1 MAPVLIGCYG
11 RNLHVMRISL
21 LLACMLLA
29 TGLGAQ
35 TLRNEKIRTA
45 VMSPA
50 AKLYYTGSYASLFP
64 EDPQG
69 KVWVAFQ
76 FLGCNPGDL
85 APGASVYGDVAYARL
100 SREQFRQLCAQS
112 CIVYLDVCGRLNA
125 PRPLNDTARVHS
137 FVNQVHDG
145 LSNGLPANY
154 TGRGVVAGIV
164 DIGFQTGH
172 PTFYNADGTGYR
184 VKRFWHQN
192 TTFGAP
198 PTGFGY
204 GGEFTVERDILAMR
218 DDDGSHGTHVAGT
231 MAGSGFT
238 TPQNRYRGMSPEA
251 DMVFVTIRYTN
262 DTLGGSA
269 LGDYIIANPTVLDG
283 YRYIFNYADSRRL
296 PAVTNLSWGM
306 HTGPHDGTSLFDRSV
321 ETMVGPGKIIVGANG
336 NDAGN
341 QMHVQATLTGDTA
354 YTFAIDRN
362 RNEYARENIYCDF
375 WGPAGKDL
383 GLNISVFDTLGNLLM
398 EEPFVYSTSN
408 SVINRKVVSGSD
420 TLTYTM
426 ACQARYVNN
435 DKANILLMAETSNA
449 AKLRIRIGMTADG
462 TVHGWN
468 SGQTRRWTSGSFLNR
483 VRGNDMRGTYVQG
496 GQASTMSENGGT
508 GRKTISVGSY
518 INRKEW
524 IDAGG
529 VYRAQNW
536 LTVGEVSGFSSRGPT
551 PDGRMKPDVSA
562 PGQLVS
568 SAVNNRQLAGWMND
582 YTTYRSQ
589 FNNETQY
596 WTMFSGTSMAAPHVA
611 GIIALFL
618 QACPTLN
625 PEQVRD
631 ILRRTSTRDAITG
644 NDSNNSYGYGRINAF
659 EGLKA
664 AIELNRLSAGGK
676 LNAELTV
683 FPVPVQQ
690 SLFIRSEKLHNVTLT
705 VEIFDASGRLV
716 LNGKTAL
723 NQFGAGELPVSGL
736 AAGHYMYRMT
746 GPGVNA
752 AGMLPVTH

>member
-1 MAPVLIGCYG
+1 MLAGL
-11 RNLHVMRISL
+11 SL
-21 LLACMLLA
+21 AIRLN
-29 TGLGAQ
+29 AQ
-35 TLRNEKIRTA
+35 ELRTEQIRSA

-50 AKLYYTGSYASLFP
+50 AKLYYTGQHAGLFP
-64 EDPQG
+64 EDREG

-76 FLGCNPGDL
+76 YRGCDP
-85 APGASVYGDVAYARL
+85 AQIVPGASVYGDVAYARL
-100 SREQFRQLCAQS
+100 TAQQFREICRNS
-112 CIVYLDVCGRLNA
+112 CIVHLDVCGRLNA

-137 FVNQVHDG
+137 FVNQVHAG

-154 TGRGVVAGIV
+154 MGKGVVAGVV

-172 PTFYNADGTGYR
+172 PTFFNADGTKYR
-184 VKRFWHQN
+184 VRRFWHQN
-192 TTFGAP
+192 TTFGSP
-198 PTGFGY
+198 PAGFSY
-204 GGEFTVERDILAMR
+204 GGEFTSENDILAMR

-238 TPQNRYRGMSPEA
+238 TPQNKYRGMAPETEL
-251 DMVFVTIRYTN
+251 VFVTIKYAN

-269 LGDYIIANPTVLDG
+269 LGDYVIANPTVLDG
-283 YRYIFNYADSRRL
+283 YRYIFNYAGSRNM

-321 ETMVGPGKIIVGANG
+321 ETMAGPGKIIVGANG

-341 QMHVQATLTGDTA
+341 QMHVQADLTGDTT

-362 RNEYARENIYCDF
+362 RNDYRQENIYCDF

-408 SVINRKVVSGSD
+408 NIISRTVVSGSD
-420 TLTYTM
+420 TLQYTM
-426 ACQARYVNN
+426 SCQARFINN
-435 DKANILLMAETSNA
+435 DKPNILLMAETSSA
-449 AKLRIRIGMTADG
+449 SKLRIRVGMTADG

-483 VRGNDMRGTYVQG
+483 VKGNDKRGIYVQG
-496 GQASTMSENGGT
+496 GQAGTMSENGGT

-568 SAVNNRQLAGWMND
+568 SAVNNRQFAGWMND
-582 YTTYRSQ
+582 YTTYKSQ

-596 WTMFSGTSMAAPHVA
+596 WTMFSGTSMAAPHAA

-644 NDSNNSYGYGRINAF
+644 SDSGNSYGYGRINAL

-664 AIELNRLSAGGK
+664 AIELNRLSVGGD
-676 LNAELTV
+676 LSADLTV
-683 FPVPVQQ
+683 FPVPVQA
-690 SLFIRSEKLHNVTLT
+690 SLFIRSERLHNVALT
-705 VEIFDASGRLV
+705 VEIYDAAGRLV
-716 LNGKTAL
+716 LSRNAML
-723 NQFGAGELPVSGL
+723 NQYGAGELSLSGL
-736 AAGHYMYRMT
+736 VPGQYVYKMT

>member
-1 MAPVLIGCYG
+1 
-11 RNLHVMRISL
+11 MRILLTLVGLSL
-21 LLACMLLA
+21 IIRLN
-29 TGLGAQ
+29 AQ
-35 TLRNEKIRTA
+35 ELKSELVRSA

-50 AKLYYTGSYASLFP
+50 AKLYFTGQYAGLFP
-64 EDPQG
+64 EDEEG

-76 FLGCNPGDL
+76 YKGCDPAL
-85 APGASVYGDVAYARL
+85 IVPGASVYGDVAYARL
-100 SREQFRQLCAQS
+100 TAQQFRDICRHS
-112 CIVYLDVCGRLNA
+112 CIVHLDVCGRLNA

-137 FVNQVHDG
+137 FVNQVHAG

-154 TGRGVVAGIV
+154 MGKGVVAGVV

-172 PTFYNADGTGYR
+172 PTFYNGDGTGFR
-184 VKRFWHQN
+184 VRRFWHQN
-192 TTFGAP
+192 TTFGSP
-198 PTGFGY
+198 PSGFGY
-204 GGEFTVERDILAMR
+204 GGEFTAEKDILAMR

-238 TPQNRYRGMSPEA
+238 TPQNKYRGMAPESEL
-251 DMVFVTIRYTN
+251 VFVTIKYAN

-283 YRYIFNYADSRRL
+283 YRYIFNYANSRNM

-321 ETMVGPGKIIVGANG
+321 ETMAGPGKIIVGANG

-341 QMHVQATLTGDTA
+341 QMHVQAALTGDTA

-362 RNEYARENIYCDF
+362 RNDYRRENIYCDF
-375 WGPAGKDL
+375 WGPAGKEL

-408 SVINRKVVSGSD
+408 NLISRTVVNGSD
-420 TLTYTM
+420 TLQYTM
-426 ACQARYVNN
+426 SCQARFVNN
-435 DKANILLMAETSNA
+435 DKPNILLMAETSSA
-449 AKLRIRIGMTADG
+449 SKLRIRVGMTADG

-483 VRGNDMRGTYVQG
+483 VKGNDKRGIYVQG
-496 GQASTMSENGGT
+496 GQAGTMSENGGT

-568 SAVNNRQLAGWMND
+568 SAVNNRQFAGWMND
-582 YTTYRSQ
+582 YTTYKSQ

-596 WTMFSGTSMAAPHVA
+596 WTMFSGTSMAAPHAA
-611 GIIALFL
+611 GVIALFL

-644 NDSNNSYGYGRINAF
+644 SDSGNSYGYGRINAL

-664 AIELNRLSAGGK
+664 AIELNRLSVGGD
-676 LNAELTV
+676 LAADLTV
-683 FPVPVQQ
+683 FPVPVQA
-690 SLFIRSEKLHNVTLT
+690 SLFIRSERLHNVTLT
-705 VEIFDASGRLV
+705 VDVFDAAGRLV
-716 LNGKTAL
+716 LSRNTFL
-723 NQFGAGELPVSGL
+723 NQYGAGELSVTGL
-736 AAGHYMYRMT
+736 AAGQYVYRMT
-746 GPGVNA
+746 GPGLSVT
-752 AGMLPVTH
+752 GMLPVTH